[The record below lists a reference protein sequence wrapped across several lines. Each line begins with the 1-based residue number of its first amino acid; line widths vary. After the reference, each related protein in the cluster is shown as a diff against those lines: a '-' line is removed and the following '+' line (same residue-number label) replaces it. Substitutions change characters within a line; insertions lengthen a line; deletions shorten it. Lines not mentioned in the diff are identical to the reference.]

1 MSQFNAPTNSHLQ
14 VDCAW
19 SSLHSV
25 TLEYFNLQL
34 PQVDISLPS
43 AMMMK
48 SIKPGQCPFRPPS
61 VRQFPIRHVNSKL
74 TSPILKWR
82 ARSAELEEVDP
93 MTGEI
98 ISGTSM
104 ASLAPSSIEAGGF
117 TWAYRT
123 ADVNPKEATPDKL
136 PVLCLHG
143 IGSSSY
149 AYRNV
154 IRLLGAAGHTAMAMD
169 FIGHGNSSKPH
180 SNFDFSSESY
190 IKSLNQA
197 IEALPLGTPCVLI
210 VHGYILGQIA
220 LLWAARNQD
229 KVAKLVILNTPLSLK
244 SKLRPELA
252 AYKAPIAFMRPK
264 PDAYFNAA
272 YFNAAGGPYALQ
284 RKDADA
290 YAAAYDDPAASAA
303 IYRTMEAID
312 FNTLLS
318 EVNEEYYS
326 WKNPALMIHGGADS
340 FLDLKLV
347 LDWLE
352 TKRTCMQMATGIEA
366 KVGHMPHEDFAE
378 GITPAIIKFIQE
390 I

>member
-1 MSQFNAPTNSHLQ
+1 
-14 VDCAW
+14 
-19 SSLHSV
+19 
-25 TLEYFNLQL
+25 
-34 PQVDISLPS
+34 
-43 AMMMK
+43 
-48 SIKPGQCPFRPPS
+48 
-61 VRQFPIRHVNSKL
+61 
-74 TSPILKWR
+74 
-82 ARSAELEEVDP
+82 

-98 ISGTSM
+98 ISATSM
-104 ASLAPSSIEAGGF
+104 AAMAPSSVEAGGY

-149 AYRNV
+149 SYRNL
-154 IRLLGAAGHTAMAMD
+154 IRLLGNAGHTTIAVD
-169 FIGHGNSSKPH
+169 FIGHGASSKPT
-180 SNFDFSSESY
+180 NFDYSSESY
-190 IKSLNQA
+190 ISSLNQA
-197 IEALPLGTPCVLI
+197 IDALRDPLKQPFVLI
-210 VHGYILGQIA
+210 AHGYILGQVA

-264 PDAYFNAA
+264 PDAYFDGAN
-272 YFNAAGGPYALQ
+272 FNAAGSPYAMQ

-312 FNTLLS
+312 FPSLLA

-326 WKNPALMIHGGADS
+326 WKNPALMVNGGADPY
-340 FLDLKLV
+340 LDLKQV
-347 LDWLE
+347 LEWLE
-352 TKRTCMQMATGIEA
+352 TKRTCMKMATGVEA

-378 GITPAIIKFIQE
+378 GITPAIIKFIQSE
-390 I
+390 N

>member
-1 MSQFNAPTNSHLQ
+1 MASTQAGHCLALAPFTG
-14 VDCAW
+14 
-19 SSLHSV
+19 
-25 TLEYFNLQL
+25 YI
-34 PQVDISLPS
+34 P
-43 AMMMK
+43 
-48 SIKPGQCPFRPPS
+48 R
-61 VRQFPIRHVNSKL
+61 RHVHLATRIAPANTPSTTRHTPEL
-74 TSPILKWR
+74 SQWR
-82 ARSAELEEVDP
+82 VRSSELEEVDP

-104 ASLAPSSIEAGGF
+104 GSLAPASIEAGGF

-123 ADVNPKEATPDKL
+123 ADVNPTEATLDKL

-149 AYRNV
+149 SYRNV
-154 IRLLGAAGHTAMAMD
+154 IRLLGAAGHTAIAMD
-169 FIGHGNSSKPH
+169 FLGHGASSKPAN
-180 SNFDFSSESY
+180 NFDYSSESY
-190 IKSLNQA
+190 ISALNQA
-197 IEALPLGTPCVLI
+197 IDALPLNKPFVLI
-210 VHGYILGQIA
+210 THGYILGQVA
-220 LLWAARNQD
+220 MLWAARNQD
-229 KVAKLVILNTPLSLK
+229 KVAKLVVLNTPLSLK

-252 AYKAPIAFMRPK
+252 AYKAPLAFMRPK
-264 PDAYFNAA
+264 PDAYFDAA
-272 YFNAAGGPYALQ
+272 NFNTAGGPYAMQ

-290 YAAAYDDPAASAA
+290 YAAAYDDPAASAV

-312 FNTLLS
+312 FSTLLS
-318 EVNEEYYS
+318 EVNEEFYS
-326 WKNPALMIHGGADS
+326 WKNPALLIHGGADT

-378 GITPAIIKFIQE
+378 GVTPAIIKFIQE

>member
-1 MSQFNAPTNSHLQ
+1 MIMQSMKTG
-14 VDCAW
+14 
-19 SSLHSV
+19 
-25 TLEYFNLQL
+25 YF
-34 PQVDISLPS
+34 PVVAPS
-43 AMMMK
+43 AE
-48 SIKPGQCPFRPPS
+48 
-61 VRQFPIRHVNSKL
+61 QFSTRHVSILRSQPTPTSSKKRPTPAL
-74 TSPILKWR
+74 QWR
-82 ARSAELEEVDP
+82 VKSSELEEVDP

-104 ASLAPSSIEAGGF
+104 GFLAPSSIDVGGF

-149 AYRNV
+149 SYRNV
-154 IRLLGAAGHTAMAMD
+154 IRLLGTAGHTTIALD
-169 FIGHGNSSKPH
+169 FLGHGASSKPT
-180 SNFDFSSESY
+180 SSFDYSSESY
-190 IKSLNQA
+190 IASLNQA
-197 IEALPLGTPCVLI
+197 IDALPLNKPFVLI
-210 VHGYILGQIA
+210 VHGYILGQVA

-229 KVAKLVILNTPLSLK
+229 KVAKLVIFNTPLSLK

-252 AYKAPIAFMRPK
+252 AYKAPLAFMRPK
-264 PDAYFNAA
+264 PDAYFDAA
-272 YFNAAGGPYALQ
+272 NFNAAGSPYAMQ

-290 YAAAYDDPAASAA
+290 YAAAYDNDPAASAV

-312 FNTLLS
+312 FSTLLS

-378 GITPAIIKFIQE
+378 GVTPAIVKFIQE
-390 I
+390 A